1 MLYYSTFL
9 FTLCMLIGYTG
20 LLIRRMKFPY
30 YIVLFSY
37 FFLLNIIAKPLIGY
51 WTIILMILGGSTIT
65 YLGGQKDLL
74 NTFFSLLGHLII
86 ILVHFLCYILI
97 NLFDISLIFTKK
109 CEIHSIFLIATNL
122 IVLATLRRLIVY
134 SKIYM
139 LTEGSKRLIRSLYA
153 ELFIIIFILTV
164 IFPYIMVRSDSTEMP
179 LIHKITMFAPLL
191 FTMLILCNIYHTL
204 KQNHEL
210 FLQIK
215 EAETLQEYTKHI
227 EGFYEEIHIFRHDCK
242 NILSTL
248 QYYIDNGNIK
258 ALQQYYH
265 NKILPDTEILSNNDF
280 YLSKL
285 YLIEDPALKSL
296 IYTKLITIL
305 NYNLLLTLELTET
318 IPNLPM
324 DSLILCRVLGILLDN
339 AIEASL
345 ESTDKNI
352 LLAIVYTETEITF
365 IITNSTLPLKAP
377 VSRLSDKGYS
387 TKINHSGLGLSTAAR
402 LIDPLP
408 HVSLTTEYQA
418 GFFRQTLEIQKG

>member
-1 MLYYSTFL
+1 M
-9 FTLCMLIGYTG
+9 
-20 LLIRRMKFPY
+20 
-30 YIVLFSY
+30 
-37 FFLLNIIAKPLIGY
+37 
-51 WTIILMILGGSTIT
+51 
-65 YLGGQKDLL
+65 
-74 NTFFSLLGHLII
+74 
-86 ILVHFLCYILI
+86 
-97 NLFDISLIFTKK
+97 
-109 CEIHSIFLIATNL
+109 
-122 IVLATLRRLIVY
+122 
-134 SKIYM
+134 
-139 LTEGSKRLIRSLYA
+139 
-153 ELFIIIFILTV
+153 
-164 IFPYIMVRSDSTEMP
+164 
-179 LIHKITMFAPLL
+179 
-191 FTMLILCNIYHTL
+191 
-204 KQNHEL
+204 
-210 FLQIK
+210 
-215 EAETLQEYTKHI
+215 
-227 EGFYEEIHIFRHDCK
+227 
-242 NILSTL
+242 